1 MFLFLKKP
9 TKQRSAIHFLRD
21 IQMTSQGKSFSKT
34 MKRNDNMRNERI
46 ISPSQDKQMI
56 QDRTLFVLVFVL
68 GSLSHSAFFSK
79 SGPDQ

>member
-1 MFLFLKKP
+1 
-9 TKQRSAIHFLRD
+9 
-21 IQMTSQGKSFSKT
+21 
-34 MKRNDNMRNERI
+34 MRNERI